1 MSNQIRWLH
10 LSDFHFGKSA
20 FEQAFSSKKIIDHL
34 KAMHKE
40 GINPDF
46 VFITGDVA
54 NSGKKIEF
62 DDFTNN
68 LLIPLMDLYGA
79 EFIDNVFVVPGNHDL
94 DRNTHDGFSKEKF
107 LKTDSE
113 YFHPTVEGQARRK
126 MLVERFALFCE
137 HVPCNGIKE
146 FSMSNGAFALS
157 RQVGKHDV
165 GIVGLNTAW
174 LCDGE
179 KDKEMLTPG
188 IAITREALEKIDS
201 TAIKFVLGHHPL
213 EWINPL
219 HVAVIKSVFGANQVI
234 YLHGHMHIENFSN
247 QINGSGEFVSIQSG
261 AAWQAP
267 EGGKWPNGFMWGTIS
282 EDLSLISL
290 QPYVW
295 SFENQCWTLDG
306 TRFHEN
312 YRKNYWWEFDAPQKR
327 IQFERTPKKKTA
339 SLISWVVK
347 DLESLDKL
355 TDPLDEADAIAYF
368 DGATPTWRTA
378 LSKSIPR
385 REIVAKVANNF
396 NVDSD
401 NPVVCALLAAGCEG
415 KTTALLQAALEI
427 LKQDTQKK
435 ILFRTNHTR
444 QFDPT
449 ELEETLSS
457 HGNWLIV
464 VDEADQIAVDIL
476 RFIENGF
483 NGIDVRIDF
492 LLASRDSD
500 WQSSGARAL
509 TWDFRA
515 KYKETVLKDLS
526 IKDADLIVEA
536 WGKFGLNGLGEELQ
550 MLPADERADKLRFH
564 AKKEAKG
571 KSDAFF
577 GALLMCRHGSDLLQ
591 HAEAMLQKLSMVELD
606 CGKSLKD
613 VLGYIATMHS
623 EGFDKL
629 TFSALAAL
637 IDMPV
642 PKLQNE
648 VIRQLGKEAAATS
661 TATSIFTRH
670 KYIAMA
676 LVEVLE
682 TKFNE
687 DISNYFIDLAIS
699 EVARSKTEHVI
710 DLSFW
715 RYGLAE
721 KLFDSGKSRL
731 AIQIAERLFEAD
743 DTNFNMLTKLASFYR
758 KNGSSSAA
766 ISLFRNSTIL
776 PQHRGFYFEWGVCEG
791 NQRHYLEN
799 ALLAYHALSDDSEK
813 VSLTVDQA
821 KIYLTGLSKCYDQ
834 LHISFA
840 DPIFRMADDAGNS
853 LLCTVTEFKHG
864 KPMQS
869 NEELDRFLK
878 GVAKKSRTLYTRPA
892 ALNILKDASS
902 KLARYGISEEV
913 AGHIDI
919 STASFD
925 FLDTIVRNMEML
937 KR

>member
-10 LSDFHFGKSA
+10 LSDFHFGKSQ
-20 FEQAFSSKKIIDHL
+20 FEQKFSSRKIIEHL
-34 KAMHKE
+34 KAMHGE
-40 GINPDF
+40 GIDPDF

-54 NSGKKIEF
+54 NSGKKSEF
-62 DDFTNN
+62 DEFTNN
-68 LLIPLMDLYGA
+68 ILIPLMDLYGSG
-79 EFIDNVFVVPGNHDL
+79 FIDNVFVVPGNHDL
-94 DRNTHDGFSKEKF
+94 DRDVHDGFSKEKF

-113 YFHPTVEGQARRK
+113 YFHPTAQGQARRK
-126 MLVERFALFCE
+126 MLAERFALFCE
-137 HVPCNGIKE
+137 HVPCSGIKE
-146 FSMSNGAFALS
+146 FSMPNGAFALS
-157 RQVGKHDV
+157 RQVGKCEV

-174 LCDGE
+174 LCEGE

-188 IAITREALEKIDS
+188 VAIAREALEKINA
-201 TAIKFVLGHHPL
+201 TAVKFVLGHHPL
-213 EWINPL
+213 EWINPMHL
-219 HVAVIKSVFGANQVI
+219 ASIRSVFGANQVI
-234 YLHGHMHIENFSN
+234 YLHGHMHAENFSN
-247 QINGSGEFVSIQSG
+247 QINGSGEFVAIQSG

-267 EGGKWPNGFMWGTIS
+267 EGGRWPNGFMWGTIC
-282 EDLSLISL
+282 EDSDLISL

-295 SFENQCWTLDG
+295 NFENQCWALDG
-306 TRFHEN
+306 SRFHEN
-312 YRKNYWWEFDAPQKR
+312 YRKNDWWEFNAPQKR
-327 IQFERTPKKKTA
+327 LQRDLVPKKKTV
-339 SLISWVVK
+339 SLVSWVVK
-347 DLESLDKL
+347 DLESLEKL
-355 TDPLDEADAIAYF
+355 TDPLEEADAIPYF

-385 REIVAKVANNF
+385 REIVAKVTSNF
-396 NVDSD
+396 NAGSD

-427 LKQDTQKK
+427 LRQDTQKK

-449 ELEETLSS
+449 ELEETLSL

-500 WQSSGARAL
+500 WQSSGAGAL
-509 TWDFRA
+509 SWSFRA

-526 IKDADLIVEA
+526 VKDSDLIVEA
-536 WGKFGLNGLGEELQ
+536 WGKFGQTGLGEELQ
-550 MLPADERADKLRFH
+550 MLAANERAEKLRFH

-577 GALLMCRHGSDLLQ
+577 GALLMCRHGNDLLQ
-591 HAEAMLQKLSMVELD
+591 HAEAMLQKLSTVELD

-613 VLGYIATMHS
+613 VLGYIAAMHS

-661 TATSIFTRH
+661 TSTCIFTRH

-682 TKFNE
+682 TKFDE

-699 EVARSKTEHVI
+699 EVARSKSEHVI

-715 RYGLAE
+715 RYELGE
-721 KLFDSGKSRL
+721 KLFNSGKSRL

-743 DTNFNMLTKLASFYR
+743 DTNFSMLTKLASFYR
-758 KNGSSSAA
+758 RNGSSSAA
-766 ISLFRNSTIL
+766 ISLFRSSTVL

-791 NQRHYLEN
+791 NQRNYLEN
-799 ALLAYHALSDDSEK
+799 AFLAHHALSDGSEK

-821 KIYLTGLSKCYDQ
+821 RIYLTGLSNCYDQ

-840 DPIFRMADDAGNS
+840 DPMFRMADDASSS
-853 LLCTVTEFKHG
+853 LLCSVTGIKHG

-869 NEELDRFLK
+869 NEDLERFLK
-878 GVAKKSRTLYTRPA
+878 GVAKKNRTMYARPA
-892 ALNILKDASS
+892 ALKILKDASS
-902 KLARYGISEEV
+902 KLASYGISGEV
-913 AGHIDI
+913 AGRIDI
-919 STASFD
+919 STSSFD
-925 FLDTIVRNMEML
+925 FLDTIVRNMEIL